1 LPSLKASIRIII
13 IDWNVEDYVEKKAEI
28 IFFEKLKMNLS
39 KGSFKRKTLTT
50 KLP

>member
-1 LPSLKASIRIII
+1 LLSLRAHIIRKI